1 MTWPPFI
8 PRTHPL
14 PAEVAEARAEF
25 ERINAKNRE
34 ILEPL
39 IGAHLTAY
47 DAARVELLDAHRYIA
62 DQTPLALDGQ
72 TRDAGRWLLTGRCL
86 GLAHAAHVAVASGFT
101 VEVIPILRSLHEAAR
116 LLSVFGL
123 QGEDDLVERW
133 LKGRSVSRGQ
143 VMAASRRQEDRYR
156 EDMLKH
162 GVSPPGTTSDY
173 FEQQYGRWSEFT
185 HHRRRHLLNQ
195 VAVPDRVMAVG
206 PHPDWRARAAAVDH
220 LGRYIAELISVG
232 GHAVADLGRPEW
244 IDRFQ
249 ATFHSLLDLQ
259 SRIPLRDI
267 AEGKQPPP
275 SGGVGQ

>member
-14 PAEVAEARAEF
+14 HDEVAEARAEF
-25 ERINAKNRE
+25 ERINAKNQE

-47 DAARVELLDAHRYIA
+47 DAARVELLDAHRYVA
-62 DQTPLALDGQ
+62 DHTSLVLDGQ
-72 TRDAGRWLLTGRCL
+72 TREAGRWLITGRSL

-101 VEVIPILRSLHEAAR
+101 VEVIPILRSLHEATR

-123 QGEDDLVERW
+123 QGEDELVERW

-143 VMAASRRQEDRYR
+143 VMSASRRQEDRYR

-162 GVSPPGTTSDY
+162 GVAPPGTTSDY
-173 FEQQYGRWSEFT
+173 FEQQYGRWSEFA

-195 VAVPDRVMAVG
+195 LAVPARVMAVG

-220 LGRYIAELISVG
+220 FGWYLSELISIG
-232 GHAVADLGRPEW
+232 GFAMADLGRPEW
-244 IDRFQ
+244 IGRFQ
-249 ATFHSLLDLQ
+249 GAFHSLLDLQ
-259 SRIPLRDI
+259 SQVPLSEI
-267 AEGKQPPP
+267 VAGKKPPP
-275 SGGVGQ
+275 RGGSG